1 VIDGNIG
8 SGKTTQLDLLA
19 DRRGYTVQKEPIEKW
34 PLDLYYSDPTRW
46 GFLFQI
52 IILQTLKTVDSP
64 NPVIYE
70 RSPLSS
76 RYVFWELMDKTP
88 EEDLAYCTQHDL
100 QGWEP
105 DVYIY
110 IDKSPE
116 RCYEHIQDRK
126 GQEGDKAVS
135 LDYLQCLHEKYHQMI
150 TNNVKCDRKYI
161 VDGNQ
166 SIEAVHQQ
174 IYNLLIYNK

>member
-1 VIDGNIG
+1 MKIVIDGNIG

-19 DRRGYTVQKEPIEKW
+19 KKGFTVKKEPIEKW
-34 PLDLYYSDPTRW
+34 PLDLYYSDPKRW

-52 IILQTLKTVDSP
+52 IILQTLETTDTPGDV
-64 NPVIYE
+64 VVVYE

-76 RYVFWELMDKTP
+76 RYVFWELMEKTP
-88 EEDLAYCTQHDL
+88 EEDQAYCTQHDL

-116 RCYEHIQDRK
+116 KCYEHIQNRE
-126 GQEGDKAVS
+126 GQEGDSAVS
-135 LDYLQCLHEKYHQMI
+135 LTYLQSLDQKYHQMI
-150 TNNVKCDRKYI
+150 ETNVKCERRHVVY
-161 VDGNQ
+161 GGG
-166 SIEAVHQQ
+166 SIEEVHKK
-174 IYNLLIYNK
+174 ICELI